1 MSEPKL
7 TIHSS
12 ELSYVFRVF
21 DSVVNGYTGQKSAP
35 RFSQLLYAFLD
46 IGDLDLLLDVP
57 SLLYYTIDL
66 GIDRL
71 VIQAVILPSF
81 LAKAFLRT

>member
-21 DSVVNGYTGQKSAP
+21 YLVVQWAHNIEPLP

-57 SLLYYTIDL
+57 SPLYYISLT
-66 GIDRL
+66 
-71 VIQAVILPSF
+71 SE
-81 LAKAFLRT
+81 